1 MVTETKVG
9 FPSPT
14 GVNHYEY
21 NIKGSYDLE
30 LYDCF
35 RPLQGL
41 TIMNA
46 PFPFNASYTPLGKFP
61 SPTGVN
67 HYE

>member
-1 MVTETKVG
+1 MGTVLKFIGFLKPKG

-21 NIKGSYDLE
+21 KLRLE
-30 LYDCF
+30 TYKNLH
-35 RPLQGL
+35 
-41 TIMNA
+41 
-46 PFPFNASYTPLGKFP
+46 KFP

-67 HYE
+67 HYEYYKRVK